1 MTSEALEI
9 AHAPTVT
16 AGMELVVRL
25 GQALH
30 GLGAPADRV
39 EATMTRV
46 GERLGVAGQFFAL
59 PTSIHAAFG
68 PPGTQVT
75 FLVRLPP
82 TGEVDLGRLVAVDA
96 LVIALARGELAPAEA
111 DTRLKAILAAPP
123 RHTRGA
129 LVAAQA
135 LVSGAAAV
143 VLGGGAGE
151 LAIAAGLGLVVGAA
165 ARLPGASDR
174 YRHVFPALAGLVV
187 AAVAG
192 AARNLG
198 AGVDPWTVTLA
209 ALIVLVPGLSL
220 TLAMRE
226 VTTGHPSAGA
236 ARLVGV
242 LATFMLLGCGIAL
255 GDRLAAALPTAA
267 TTAAAVPLPA
277 GAEAIALA
285 LTGVGL
291 GVLLQARARDLPWLL
306 IGGLS
311 AWTGSWIGA
320 ALLGPRLAPLIG
332 ALMTGAVGNAVA
344 RGFERPA
351 TVAVVP
357 GLMLLVP
364 GSLGV
369 RSLRALLA
377 DDVVGGIEI
386 GFTMAFIAAALVSGL
401 LLANVL
407 VDPRREL

>member
-1 MTSEALEI
+1 MTSEADKI
-9 AHAPTVT
+9 ARGPAE
-16 AGMELVVRL
+16 AAAMELVVRL

-30 GLGAPADRV
+30 RLGAPADRV
-39 EATMTRV
+39 EATMSRV
-46 GERLGVAGQFFAL
+46 SERLGVAGQFFAV

-68 PPGTQVT
+68 APGAQVT

-82 TGEVDLGRLVAVDA
+82 TGDLDLGRLVAVDA
-96 LVIALARGELAPAEA
+96 LVAALARGQIGPAEA
-111 DTRLKAILAAPP
+111 DARLTAILAAPP
-123 RHTRGA
+123 RHPRSR

-143 VLGGGAGE
+143 VLGGGAIE
-151 LAIAAGLGLVVGAA
+151 LALAALLGLVVGAA
-165 ARLPGASDR
+165 SRVRGASDR
-174 YRHVFPALAGLVV
+174 YSHVFPALAGLVV

-192 AARNLG
+192 AARTLG
-198 AGVDPWTVTLA
+198 AAIDPWTVTLA

-242 LATFMLLGCGIAL
+242 VATFMLLGCGIAL
-255 GDRLAAALPTAA
+255 GDRLAAALPAAA
-267 TTAAAVPLPA
+267 TTTAVAPLPA

-285 LTGVGL
+285 LTSVGL
-291 GVLLQARARDLPWLL
+291 GVLFQVRARDLPWLML
-306 IGGLS
+306 GGLA

-332 ALMTGAVGNAVA
+332 ALATGAAGNAVA
-344 RGFERPA
+344 RRFDRPA
-351 TVAVVP
+351 AIAVVP

-377 DDVVGGIEI
+377 DDVVGGVEI
-386 GFTMAFIAAALVSGL
+386 GFAMAFVAAALVSGL

-407 VDPRREL
+407 VDPRRDL